1 MTNKLFVVVVSEVFL
16 QLSMLSTI
24 SMSRTSPFYLILEL
38 NLCFFPTCQ
47 DFENIT
53 RHNIEI
59 LQTSKF

>member
-1 MTNKLFVVVVSEVFL
+1 MSEVFL

-24 SMSRTSPFYLILEL
+24 SMSGTLPFYLILEL

-53 RHNIEI
+53 RRNIEI
-59 LQTSKF
+59 LQISKC

>member
-1 MTNKLFVVVVSEVFL
+1 MSEVFL

-24 SMSRTSPFYLILEL
+24 SMSGTLPFYLILEL

-53 RHNIEI
+53 HRNIEI
-59 LQTSKF
+59 LQISKC